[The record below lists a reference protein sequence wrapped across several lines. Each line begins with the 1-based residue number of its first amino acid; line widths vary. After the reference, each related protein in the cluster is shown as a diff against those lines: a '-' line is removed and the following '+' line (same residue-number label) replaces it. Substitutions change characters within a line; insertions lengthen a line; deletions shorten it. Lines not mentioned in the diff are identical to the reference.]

1 MSNRIPIN
9 NFGTPIYSTMEGGLS
24 KIAADRTYLNVNGND
39 QMASDLDMANFKISN
54 VKMPE
59 QNLDSANKFYV
70 DNHVISLQT
79 QIQQS
84 IDC

>member
-9 NFGTPIYSTMEGGLS
+9 NFGSPIYATVEGGLS
-24 KIAADRTYLNVNGND
+24 KIAADRAYLNVNGDD

-59 QNLDSANKFYV
+59 QNLDSANKIYV
-70 DNHVISLQT
+70 DTLCQSLSEK
-79 QIQQS
+79 IEE
-84 IDC
+84 